1 MSQMGK
7 TGVAVPVR
15 ELRERLSCGV
25 SASSEHVVCT
35 GLKSPASPSLLLS
48 LGMLLLVCA
57 KEVLNGDERLCK
69 RAPDNF
75 FLHPTEREMVPGRAQ
90 EVFTS
95 SGTRLGTCLKK
106 KISLGWLYPSLQS
119 EPHACW
125 KEVLF
130 AGPERVKHNLRAG
143 LEPNSPTM
151 LWQVAHKAAELQPA
165 PLVLKAP
172 PHLRSSPLKSVA
184 PAPRRQPSGQWV
196 DAMPVPKGSPG
207 RSSSLQRLRQLMLG
221 GRASCVCLLWALKT
235 HWSIWSS
242 HCWGQDIAAGDIGAS
257 PPAGSCAV
265 WMCNAHR
272 HGIYCAECVTGCRIY
287 LGVEGEMNLCRFPLG

>member
-1 MSQMGK
+1 MGCAW
-7 TGVAVPVR
+7 TSGLQCHSSGQSWAVRPARPKWGRLVWLCPVR
-15 ELRERLSCGV
+15 ERRERLSCGV

-35 GLKSPASPSLLLS
+35 RLKAPASPFPLLS

-57 KEVLNGDERLCK
+57 KEVLNGDEPLSK
-69 RAPDNF
+69 RPPDNFF
-75 FLHPTEREMVPGRAQ
+75 FLHPTEREMVSGRAR

-95 SGTRLGTCLKK
+95 SGTRLGTCLKKKK

-151 LWQVAHKAAELQPA
+151 LWQVAHKAAELQPT

-184 PAPRRQPSGQWV
+184 PAPRRQPSGQRV

-207 RSSSLQRLRQLMLG
+207 RSSSLRRLR
-221 GRASCVCLLWALKT
+221 
-235 HWSIWSS
+235 
-242 HCWGQDIAAGDIGAS
+242 
-257 PPAGSCAV
+257 
-265 WMCNAHR
+265 
-272 HGIYCAECVTGCRIY
+272 
-287 LGVEGEMNLCRFPLG
+287 

>member
-1 MSQMGK
+1 MGCAWAS
-7 TGVAVPVR
+7 GLQCHSSGQSWAVRPARPKWGRLVWLCPVR
-15 ELRERLSCGV
+15 ERRERLSCGV

-35 GLKSPASPSLLLS
+35 GLKAPASPFPLLS

-57 KEVLNGDERLCK
+57 KEVLNGDEPLSK
-69 RAPDNF
+69 RPPDNF
-75 FLHPTEREMVPGRAQ
+75 FFCTQQRGRWYLVEPGRFLPPQGPGLAL
-90 EVFTS
+90 VWK
-95 SGTRLGTCLKK
+95 KK

-151 LWQVAHKAAELQPA
+151 LWQVAHKAAELQPT

-184 PAPRRQPSGQWV
+184 PAPRRQPSGQRV

-207 RSSSLQRLRQLMLG
+207 RSSSLRRLR
-221 GRASCVCLLWALKT
+221 
-235 HWSIWSS
+235 
-242 HCWGQDIAAGDIGAS
+242 
-257 PPAGSCAV
+257 
-265 WMCNAHR
+265 
-272 HGIYCAECVTGCRIY
+272 
-287 LGVEGEMNLCRFPLG
+287 